1 MTNQLPPIEIE
12 KSLWAENKLIVAG
25 IDEAGR
31 GALAGPIVAAM
42 VILPYNTAS
51 DQILFGVKDSKKMTA
66 KQRDEWVEKI
76 KDHALFWAT
85 GIVSPEMIDEI
96 GIQPANQL
104 AMTHA
109 IEAYSNTIDHHLFDF
124 IHWKNCPF
132 EGQRIKKGESAS
144 LSIAAASIIAKTT
157 RDAIMTDL
165 SAEFPEYGWD
175 KNKGY
180 GTRTHVEAIRS
191 VGYTTYHRRSFTL
204 K

>member
-42 VILPYNTAS
+42 VILPSNAPS
-51 DQILFGVKDSKKMTA
+51 DQILRGVKDSKKMTA
-66 KQRDEWVEKI
+66 KQRDEWVSKVKE
-76 KDHALFWAT
+76 HAYFWAT

-104 AMTHA
+104 AMTRA
-109 IEAYSNTIDHHLFDF
+109 IEAYNNHIDHHLFDF

-132 EGQRIKKGESAS
+132 AGQRIKKGESAS

-157 RDAIMTDL
+157 RDAIMVQL
-165 SAEFPEYGWD
+165 SDEYPAYGWD
-175 KNKGY
+175 RNKGY
-180 GTRTHVEAIRS
+180 GTQVHVEAIQS
-191 VGYTTYHRRSFTL
+191 IGYTPHHRKSFTL